1 MSPGTLGRN
10 CILEAAYTGWRARG
24 TTTTGRAPEG
34 STHVA
39 EYENKDSNSEF
50 RLKCTNLGIFDKQGL
65 GVFVKLNE
73 LC

>member
-1 MSPGTLGRN
+1 MSSGTLGRN
-10 CILEAAYTGWRARG
+10 CILEVAYIVWRAID
-24 TTTTGRAPEG
+24 TTTGRAPEG

-39 EYENKDSNSEF
+39 EYENKGSNSEF

-73 LC
+73 LS